1 MSNELLLPEIKEFL
15 EAKDYKALEEFCV
28 ASHPVDMADYF
39 SALSPSEIWDIVS
52 HINPNVGVEIFC
64 HLDLDLQLKV
74 TQNLKREEFA
84 RLLTDLPSDDRVD
97 LVKRIP
103 NEKMEAILPALAHAE
118 REDIRRLVSHKEG
131 TAGAIMTSDY
141 AVIPKEATVQQA
153 LANLRH
159 EAPDKETIF
168 SAFVTDEERKLIG
181 MISLKDLILA
191 HPDTLVKDIMQRE
204 TIEVEVDAD
213 REDAARMIQRYD
225 MLALPVVDANSRL
238 VGIIT
243 HDDALDVLTQEY
255 TEDMERLM
263 AISGSH
269 DEGAYMKTSVYTHFK
284 NRAGWI
290 VSLSILGLVA
300 GSIIHS
306 YEELLTQM
314 MILALYMPMIADTGG
329 NVGSQSAT
337 VIIRALALK
346 EITPKD
352 VFSVAAKEFKVS
364 IMLSVTLFVVTMLK
378 VIYLSKGIVLPDGQS
393 LTLIGLA
400 ISIALALQ
408 VVSSALIGTFLPMGV
423 AWFKL
428 DPALV
433 ASPALTT
440 LVDATGL
447 IIYFNIVKMMLSSYV
462 G

>member
-15 EAKDYKALEEFCV
+15 EAKDFKALEEFCA

-39 SALSPSEIWDIVS
+39 SALEPSEIWNIVS
-52 HINPNVGVEIFC
+52 NINPNIGVEIFC

-84 RLLTDLPSDDRVD
+84 RLLTELPSDDRVD

-141 AVIPKEATVQQA
+141 AVISKDATVQEA
-153 LANLRH
+153 LASLRH

-181 MISLKDLILA
+181 MVSLKDLILA
-191 HPDTLVKDIMQRE
+191 HPGTFIRDLMQRD
-204 TIEVEVDAD
+204 TIEIEVDAD
-213 REDAARMIQRYD
+213 REDAARLIQRYD
-225 MLALPVVDANSRL
+225 MLALPVVDSNSKL

-290 VSLSILGLVA
+290 VGLSILGLVA

-306 YEELLTQM
+306 YEELLTSL

-346 EITPKD
+346 EIAPKD
-352 VFSVAAKEFKVS
+352 VFAVAYKEFKVS
-364 IMLSVTLFVVTMLK
+364 IMLSVALFVVTMLK
-378 VIYLSKGIVLPDGQS
+378 VVFLSKGMELPVGHN
-393 LTLIGLA
+393 LTSIGVA
-400 ISIALALQ
+400 ISIALSLQ
-408 VVSSALIGTFLPMGV
+408 VVSSALIGTFLPMTV

-447 IIYFNIVKMMLSSYV
+447 IIYFNIVKIMLGV

>member
-15 EAKDYKALEEFCV
+15 EAKDFKALEEFCT
-28 ASHPVDMADYF
+28 SGHPVDIADYF
-39 SALSPSEIWDIVS
+39 SKLEASNAWEIISNISPT
-52 HINPNVGVEIFC
+52 VGVEIFC
-64 HLDLDLQLKV
+64 HLNVDQQLEI
-74 TQNLKREEFA
+74 TQHLKREEFA
-84 RLLTDLPSDDRVD
+84 NLLTDLPADDRVD
-97 LVKRIP
+97 LLKRIP
-103 NEKMEAILPALAHAE
+103 EEKMEAILPALAHAE
-118 REDIRRLVSHKEG
+118 REDIRRLASHKED

-141 AVIPKEATVQQA
+141 AVVSKDATVREA
-153 LANLRH
+153 LASLRN
-159 EAPDKETIF
+159 EAPDKETIYT
-168 SAFVTDEERKLIG
+168 AFVTDEDRKLIG
-181 MISLKDLILA
+181 TTSLKDLILA
-191 HPDTLVKDIMQRE
+191 RPDTLIEDIMLRE
-204 TIEVEVDAD
+204 TIEIEVEAD
-213 REDAARMIQRYD
+213 REDAARLIQRYD
-225 MLALPVVDANSRL
+225 LLALPVVDSEFRL

-269 DEGAYMKTSVYTHFK
+269 DEGAYMRTPVYTHFK

-306 YEELLTQM
+306 YEELLTNL

-352 VFSVAAKEFKVS
+352 VFKVAFKEFKVS
-364 IMLSVTLFVVTMLK
+364 ILLSLVLFVVTMMK
-378 VIYLSKGIVLPDGQS
+378 VVYLSSGMELPAGFN
-393 LTLIGLA
+393 LPWIGFA
-400 ISIALALQ
+400 ISLALSLQ
-408 VVSSALIGTFLPMGV
+408 VVSSALIGTFLPMTV
-423 AWFKL
+423 AWLKL

-447 IIYFNIVKMMLSSYV
+447 LIYFQIVKIML
-462 G
+462 GIG